1 MYLSHSPILSLPTK
15 LKVPKPKLN
24 ISFVSHHGESIYL
37 HDSRDRSKI
46 RDRFSRLG
54 LFFAL
59 AHEFT
64 SRSFLTELAERI
76 QLSLVV
82 DVGNEILLERRR
94 SLESVFELAAL
105 LYYLGDLA
113 ASEET
118 TPFEVVKFVYHAL
131 ETVLNYVRHC
141 GLVLDRLRL

>member
-1 MYLSHSPILSLPTK
+1 MYLFHSPILSLPTK
-15 LKVPKPKLN
+15 LKVLKPRLN
-24 ISFVSHHGESIYL
+24 ISFVSHHGESVYL
-37 HDSRDRSKI
+37 HDSRDRGKI
-46 RDRFSRLG
+46 GDRFGHLG
-54 LFFAL
+54 LLLAL
-59 AHEFT
+59 SHEFT
-64 SRSFLTELAERI
+64 SRSFLTELTEQV

-82 DVGNEILLERRR
+82 DVGKEILLERRR
-94 SLESVFELAAL
+94 SLESVFKLAAL